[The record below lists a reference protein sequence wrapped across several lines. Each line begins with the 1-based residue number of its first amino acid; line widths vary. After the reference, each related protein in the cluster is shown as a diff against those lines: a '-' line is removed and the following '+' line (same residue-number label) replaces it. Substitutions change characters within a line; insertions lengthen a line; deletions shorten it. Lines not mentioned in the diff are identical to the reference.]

1 MLAYLLKVG
10 ALGTLDSRVP
20 TFLLDRWETVGNS
33 GKQWRNLW
41 PRCLRVAGGISVK
54 ICDFNGG
61 FKTKSR

>member
-33 GKQWRNLW
+33 GVTYG
-41 PRCLRVAGGISVK
+41 PAASA
-54 ICDFNGG
+54 
-61 FKTKSR
+61 